1 MTKNWYDIL
10 AFVLIC
16 GLLFSA
22 VGLIKNEVCKT
33 THKTIFNK
41 FTAFL
46 FVVCISVGILLMTIL
61 QLSVMLIGLMFI
73 SVGILIF
80 RKSRKK
86 YDLNPVLL
94 MFDMLCSGFDIVC
107 SVAFMFMPFL
117 FTINVYTLLIFS
129 KHIA

>member
-22 VGLIKNEVCKT
+22 VGRIKNEVCKT
-33 THKTIFNK
+33 THKTVFNQ

-46 FVVCISVGILLMTIL
+46 FAVCISVGILLMTTL
-61 QLSVMLIGLMFI
+61 QVSVMLIGLLFI

-86 YDLNPVLL
+86 YDQNPVLL
-94 MFDMLCSGFDIVC
+94 MFDMLCSGFSAAC
-107 SVAFMFMPFL
+107 SAVLMFMPFL
-117 FTINVYTLLIFS
+117 FTVNVCTLLTFS
-129 KHIA
+129 KYIA